1 MAYCSIDEAFP
12 VMGEEAGA
20 VARQEERRRAKTC
33 KGPALSFL
41 KAGGDLG
48 VDVDRQG
55 FGRAPE
61 AELLS
66 GVKGR
71 DTVSGKA
78 GVKEGFGDAGTQ
90 DAPGALE
97 DREVDVIGS
106 AQYKR
111 NSELP
116 DTKNVPRTSELP
128 KLSAQTPSYFGRSED
143 DAASVKSA
151 RTESSPA
158 DSFVATAGP
167 QPRTPTGTEGFA
179 SFSHLAGDNPG
190 YQLAPDFLGSFGA
203 VGYDKSAG
211 KALLGTPNLNDAWK
225 PLTPGG
231 GDTAFFD
238 SVTWPGGRSNGRN
251 ARPPQQRR
259 SGDDGEGMSREEKE
273 LLLKRIDLLF
283 AKLERLESGRNENAQ
298 TEIAIFVFSGLL
310 LMFGMDVMR
319 RLVRGGGA

>member
-12 VMGEEAGA
+12 VMGDEAGA

-71 DTVSGKA
+71 DPTGEKA
-78 GVKEGFGDAGTQ
+78 GVKEGFSQGGLGA
-90 DAPGALE
+90 DAPGAVE

-111 NSELP
+111 NTTLP
-116 DTKNVPRTSELP
+116 DASKVQRTSELP

-143 DAASVKSA
+143 DAASVSS
-151 RTESSPA
+151 RTDTPASSEPK
-158 DSFVATAGP
+158 
-167 QPRTPTGTEGFA
+167 PRTPTETEGFA
-179 SFSHLAGDNPG
+179 SFSRLAGDNPG
-190 YQLAPDFLGSFGA
+190 YQLAPDFLGTFGA

-238 SVTWPGGRSNGRN
+238 SVTWPGGRSNGR
-251 ARPPQQRR
+251 QRR
-259 SGDDGEGMSREEKE
+259 SVGSVDGEGMSREEKE

-319 RLVRGGGA
+319 RLVRGGA